1 MFGKMLVSPQ
11 VRIMIISNKHGICE
25 LPQQLPNDFRLTTS
39 VNWEIRRGSENM
51 KTLSLVLYLA
61 AKIKILSILAKN
73 SSKIE
78 IELCS

>member
-11 VRIMIISNKHGICE
+11 VRIVIISNKHGICE
-25 LPQQLPNDFRLTTS
+25 LPHQLPNDFRLTTS

-78 IELCS
+78 IELFS

>member
-1 MFGKMLVSPQ
+1 
-11 VRIMIISNKHGICE
+11 MIISNKHGICE
-25 LPQQLPNDFRLTTS
+25 LPHQLPNDFRFTTS
-39 VNWEIRRGSENM
+39 LNWEIRRGSENM

-78 IELCS
+78 IELFS

>member
-11 VRIMIISNKHGICE
+11 VRIVIISNKHGICE
-25 LPQQLPNDFRLTTS
+25 LPHQLPNDFRLTTS

-78 IELCS
+78 IERFP